1 MRVKGEGVYHVGDA
15 IAHLLDVGPV
25 HEGEG
30 LGLHYGGYLVK

>member
-15 IAHLLDVGPV
+15 IVHLLDVGPV

-30 LGLHYGGYLVK
+30 RRGLICW